1 MLLVKNHSELGEIID
16 IYRNRG
22 DCIQIA
28 VLNLNN
34 LPSWKQLIT
43 YMLLK
48 KKLIYTSLNK
58 KFSLT
63 EPIVCKILNVLV
75 IGKLKT

>member
-1 MLLVKNHSELGEIID
+1 MGCFILYFLCVTGKKTHSELGEIID

-28 VLNLNN
+28 IFAIKNWFYN

-43 YMLLK
+43 YILLK
-48 KKLIYTSLNK
+48 KS
-58 KFSLT
+58 
-63 EPIVCKILNVLV
+63 
-75 IGKLKT
+75 